1 MVIRKRRSP
10 VDGSVETKVI
20 QETRVIQEIQPQ
32 TKPVDLQAEMAKSLM
47 CQSGVT
53 NLEVGVKYLHCMT
66 HGFVNAMDENSNR
79 PVCSICGSK
88 MIWKKFF

>member
-10 VDGSVETKVI
+10 VDGTIETKII
-20 QETRVIQEIQPQ
+20 QENQS
-32 TKPVDLQAEMAKSLM
+32 KPVDFQAEMTKSLM

-53 NLEVGVKYLHCMT
+53 DLKVGVKYLHCMT
-66 HGFVNAMDENSNR
+66 HEFVNPMDMNSNR